1 MFIPLYDGHPTR
13 FIKLHWV
20 TLGIIALN
28 IIVFLINLPFSPP
41 DGSAG
46 SLSIGFGHVPS
57 VSNDIRA
64 LPADY
69 QFIPENLYFLSAITY
84 SFIHA
89 DIWHLG
95 GNMLFL
101 WVFGDNVEDAMG
113 HIKFLI
119 FYLASAFMA
128 AWFHAL
134 VFPESDA
141 PLIGASGAAAAI
153 VTAYVLLHPHVKV
166 WVLVLSRIPLPIPAV
181 WAIGAWILFQITM
194 FIIDTD
200 GAVSW
205 AAHVGGIMAGALL
218 ILPLKRKEVS
228 LFDKDLAKPS
238 TPPAPE
244 TKAKQPWGRQKKGD

>member
-1 MFIPLYDGHPTR
+1 MFIPLYDGNPTR

-20 TLGIIALN
+20 TLTIIALN
-28 IIVFLINLPFSPP
+28 IVIFLINLPFAPQ

-57 VSNDIRA
+57 VSNDIRT

-69 QFIPENLYFLSAITY
+69 QFIPDHLYFLTAITY

-113 HIKFLI
+113 HFKFLI
-119 FYLASAFMA
+119 FYLVSAFAA

-134 VFPESDA
+134 VFPGSDA

-153 VTAYVLLHPHVKV
+153 VTAYVLLHPRVKI
-166 WVLVLSRIPLPIPAV
+166 WVLILGRIPLPIPAV
-181 WAIGAWILFQITM
+181 WVIGAWILFQIFM
-194 FIIDTD
+194 FITDAD

-205 AAHVGGIMAGALL
+205 AAHVGGILAGAVLL
-218 ILPLKRKEVS
+218 WPLKRKEVF
-228 LFDKDLAKPS
+228 LFDKGVKQTEA
-238 TPPAPE
+238 PAPQDSE
-244 TKAKQPWGRQKKGD
+244 HKQVWGRRKKDD